1 LDPKIATDPGI
12 RASAMNNSKAYSAGS
27 LGLSYRKPLSSRAKS
42 AMIVMSAT
50 LTLLSI
56 EGLALAGLKL
66 DAFRGMVPSMGHS
79 GSHSTQVKS
88 RSNRR

>member
-1 LDPKIATDPGI
+1 
-12 RASAMNNSKAYSAGS
+12 
-27 LGLSYRKPLSSRAKS
+27 
-42 AMIVMSAT
+42 MIVMSAT

-56 EGLALAGLKL
+56 EGLVLAGLKL